1 MFTYLVKEKPSGNK
15 RGPGIGKLL
24 GEYKV
29 PIVRRAPGDF
39 QKQDEMKQQERLSFI
54 IVLLLIAACQSD
66 DTAATR
72 YTAASIE
79 QAIKTVN

>member
-1 MFTYLVKEKPSGNK
+1 MIRFIRLEGRAYIHDRITINLIKCIQMFTYLVKEKPSGNK

-39 QKQDEMKQQERLSFI
+39 QKHIPGIF
-54 IVLLLIAACQSD
+54 
-66 DTAATR
+66 
-72 YTAASIE
+72 
-79 QAIKTVN
+79 